1 MTYDDLLTAAAV
13 LCGTPDKDDYEDY
26 NTVVMILQLEELFKK
41 NNFLRQYKGKE
52 VLSAVP
58 SAQDTTAVFAYEDE
72 LAPAFK
78 YGLAAKLIM
87 ADRDMDEGLQNM
99 YLSLYN
105 ENLASALPLVEESVV
120 DVYVD

>member
-13 LCGTPDKDDYEDY
+13 LCGTPDTEDYEDY
-26 NTVVMILQLEELFKK
+26 NAAALSLQMEELFKK
-41 NNFLRQYKGKE
+41 NNFLRKYKGIE
-52 VLSAVP
+52 ALISVP
-58 SAQDTTAVFAYEDE
+58 NTSDVTANFAYEDE

-105 ENLASALPLVEESVV
+105 ESLASALPIVEESVV
-120 DVYVD
+120 DVYGD